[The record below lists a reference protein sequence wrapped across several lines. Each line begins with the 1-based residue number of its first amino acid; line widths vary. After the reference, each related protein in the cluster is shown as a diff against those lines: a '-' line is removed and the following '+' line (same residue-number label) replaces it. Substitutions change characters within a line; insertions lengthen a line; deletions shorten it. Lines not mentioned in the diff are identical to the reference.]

1 MPSAN
6 NNVLTAPLA
15 IIRVNGITV
24 GKMRNIRCTESLR
37 RARVVGL
44 GQLVP
49 DELPVVEWQ
58 GTLTCEFMT
67 IDLKKSM
74 LPGAINRISSSV
86 EEWTNTVLLQ
96 EDGIQ
101 IDILK
106 RVKDPQQADALFPN
120 VSPDPK
126 FIQRVIKG
134 QFEVFASIKG
144 AFLTREGFNISEGAI
159 SARDVEMEYITPILY
174 SNW

>member
-1 MPSAN
+1 MAN

-15 IIRVNGITV
+15 IIKVNGIAI
-24 GKMRNIRCTESLR
+24 GKMRNIRCTESIR

-49 DELPVVEWQ
+49 DELPAVEWQ

-74 LPGAINRISSSV
+74 LPGAINRITTSV

-101 IDILK
+101 IDIMK
-106 RVKDPQQADALFPN
+106 RVKNPQQPDALFPN
-120 VSPDPK
+120 VSTDPK
-126 FIQRVIKG
+126 FIQRVITG
-134 QFEVFASIKG
+134 TFEVFASIKG
-144 AFLTREGFNISEGAI
+144 AFLTREGFNISESSI
-159 SARDVEMEYITPILY
+159 SGRDIEMEYTTPIIY
-174 SNW
+174 S

>member
-1 MPSAN
+1 MSN
-6 NNVLTAPLA
+6 NRVLTAPLA
-15 IIRVNGITV
+15 VIRVNGITV
-24 GKMRNIRCTESLR
+24 GKMRNIRVTESLR

-58 GTLTCEFMT
+58 GTLTAEFMT

-74 LPGAINRISSSV
+74 IPGAINRISSSV

-106 RVKDPQQADALFPN
+106 RVKNPQQPDNLFPN
-120 VSPDPK
+120 VSPDPN
-126 FIQRVIKG
+126 FIQRVIAGK
-134 QFEVFASIKG
+134 FEVFASIKG
-144 AFLTREGFNISEGAI
+144 SFLTREGFNISEGSIAG
-159 SARDVEMEYITPILY
+159 RDVEFEYMTPIIY
-174 SNW
+174 PNF